1 MKTLLL
7 LALSGLFAA
16 SLAADEPKGAKPNII
31 AILADPPLPRF
42 VFTLAAT
49 GTTEE
54 KAETGNLKAETRW
67 RFGSSYFSQLLL
79 SRVFVS
85 SCEFP
90 FRF

>member
-49 GTTEE
+49 GATLSICIFSS
-54 KAETGNLKAETRW
+54 AEYRNGQTDLFAKRRTLCVNTGALK
-67 RFGSSYFSQLLL
+67 
-79 SRVFVS
+79 
-85 SCEFP
+85 
-90 FRF
+90 